1 MKSKIITNVVEVV
14 VVAVVVATAA
24 INEALPRVAAASA
37 ARVVSMHLRDTA
49 NSFVLDSPRI
59 SCVIES

>member
-1 MKSKIITNVVEVV
+1 M
-14 VVAVVVATAA
+14 VVATDA

-59 SCVIES
+59 SCEIES

>member
-1 MKSKIITNVVEVV
+1 MKSEIITNVVVV
-14 VVAVVVATAA
+14 AVVAVVVATDA

-37 ARVVSMHLRDTA
+37 VVSMHLRDTA